1 MASSFPAL
9 RLLWRIGAGLVG
21 FVVVEVATTVGFTPL
36 GGIIQVTMPLRIH
49 ILATLV
55 AIVAGL
61 LGGSAATLAGG
72 GVSLLPV
79 GITAGIIAV
88 ESAYIIAYHRG
99 ANPVCFE
106 FFGAATLFGAT
117 LAGGFLVRHMA
128 TARRT
133 RLATTISEP

>member
-1 MASSFPAL
+1 MARSFTAL
-9 RLLWRIGAGLVG
+9 RLLGRVGAGLVG

-49 ILATLV
+49 VLATLV
-55 AIVAGL
+55 AILAGL
-61 LGGSAATLAGG
+61 LGGAAATLAGG

-88 ESAYIIAYHRG
+88 ESTDIIVFHRG
-99 ANPVCFE
+99 ANPVWFE

-117 LAGGFLVRHMA
+117 VAGGFLVRRMFM
-128 TARRT
+128 ARRA
-133 RLATTISEP
+133 RLALTSSAP